1 MSQYLGWSVPMGT
14 SQSGIGLAAGILGL
28 EQEKGAGSTFQMK
41 ISTSSSPT
49 LKTLP
54 PPGADILLSLLFI
67 QTTRTQAPYGGL
79 P

>member
-1 MSQYLGWSVPMGT
+1 MSQCLGWSVPTGT
-14 SQSGIGLAAGILGL
+14 SQSGMSLSAGILGL
-28 EQEKGAGSTFQMK
+28 EQGKGAGSTFQMK

-54 PPGADILLSLLFI
+54 PPGADVLLSLLFI
-67 QTTRTQAPYGGL
+67 QTTHTQAPCGGL